1 MNLWISLTKIE
12 NEVTLSWTGC
22 KWAVH
27 YEYATWGAFNL
38 SLPLFTA
45 PVSLWF
51 LSLVL
56 FNISLCCSVMGKPC
70 FWLPVRCATS
80 HCASTLH
87 LSTHFLKG
95 EENHTWTGSL
105 DAENAQESVMLVW
118 HRCWRKR
125 LKGDRMFRVVT
136 FIVFFYLAFWTQW
149 GSCMSCAGWL
159 SVFIDC
165 CLIDWCVLVLIHL
178 PTWPRPPRLW
188 SSLQFVDAGTCPDPA
203 QWGHLDWSCWKG
215 SGLTSWGYENGPS
228 CWLGFPHR
236 DQLTGPGWC
245 SLSLPPGP
253 KGHRSGWWCWLP
265 EWIVACVLPAS
276 VVR

>member
-56 FNISLCCSVMGKPC
+56 FNISLCCSGMGKPC

-136 FIVFFYLAFWTQW
+136 FIVFFLLSFLDSVGILYVLCWMTFCLYWLLSYWLVCPCIDSSAHMTKTTTIMIISPVCRCRDLSRPCTVGSSWLELLEGKRSDFLRVRKWTFLLA
-149 GSCMSCAGWL
+149 WL
-159 SVFIDC
+159 S
-165 CLIDWCVLVLIHL
+165 
-178 PTWPRPPRLW
+178 P
-188 SSLQFVDAGTCPDPA
+188 
-203 QWGHLDWSCWKG
+203 
-215 SGLTSWGYENGPS
+215 
-228 CWLGFPHR
+228 
-236 DQLTGPGWC
+236 
-245 SLSLPPGP
+245 
-253 KGHRSGWWCWLP
+253 
-265 EWIVACVLPAS
+265 
-276 VVR
+276 